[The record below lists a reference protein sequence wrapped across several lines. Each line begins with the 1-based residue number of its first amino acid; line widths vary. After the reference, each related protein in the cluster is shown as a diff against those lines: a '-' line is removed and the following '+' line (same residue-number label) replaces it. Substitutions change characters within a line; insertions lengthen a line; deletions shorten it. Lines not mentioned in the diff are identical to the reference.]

1 MYPDKLENIKIIG
14 GTKFSELLFKCDFYL
29 KKMSLGI
36 EEDCKT
42 PFIYPEDLTSLG
54 LLPLHLIN
62 SSYLK

>member
-36 EEDCKT
+36 EEDRKT
-42 PFIYPEDLTSLG
+42 QKI
-54 LLPLHLIN
+54 
-62 SSYLK
+62 